1 LDLNPYVVFLPA
13 DDKTEILGAIF
24 GSKAVVDILKF
35 SLHQGIS
42 NKIYQKNLIKEL
54 NYSNKTVIGNLKT
67 LTRLGI
73 LQEQMEKQEINGRTV
88 WLKVYQL
95 SDIGKWFALL
105 LAEEKEL
112 SHDEK
117 AEIFTNI
124 FRTYVRWAKELSQDL
139 NVDKKMLEKV
149 FIEEMR

>member
-1 LDLNPYVVFLPA
+1 
-13 DDKTEILGAIF
+13 
-24 GSKAVVDILKF
+24 
-35 SLHQGIS
+35 
-42 NKIYQKNLIKEL
+42 
-54 NYSNKTVIGNLKT
+54 
-67 LTRLGI
+67 
-73 LQEQMEKQEINGRTV
+73 MEKQETNGRTV

-117 AEIFTNI
+117 AEILTNI
-124 FRTYVRWAKELSQDL
+124 FRTYVRWVKELSQDL
-139 NVDKKMLEKV
+139 HVDKKMLEKV